1 MAEWLSRFGA
11 KKAANSQ
18 ERAPAKAHTS
28 ILKEKRAASAED
40 YQMNKNAAKMDKKTL
55 DERIKAAKEGD
66 QRAFSA
72 LLDEFW
78 QDVYNFQLKR
88 VGNEGDAE
96 DITIQ
101 TFARA
106 FDKIHNFDPAYSFK
120 TWLITISKNI
130 HIDMLRRQDSVF
142 LHSTSEEKEAKT
154 IADDT
159 PSIEDSLIMEQQFN
173 NLLYCIKQL
182 KDPYRT
188 AIQLRYLHE
197 KSYKEIAEEMQTSL
211 SNVKITLLRAKK
223 ILAELLKR

>member
-55 DERIKAAKEGD
+55 NERIKAAKEGD
-66 QRAFSA
+66 QRAF
-72 LLDEFW
+72 
-78 QDVYNFQLKR
+78 R

-130 HIDMLRRQDSVF
+130 HIDMLRRQDDVY